1 MNIFSED
8 MIPKVGIRFN
18 SEWHTYNFYNAYAEK
33 LGFSIRIN
41 SCHYVGNFSTKTM
54 IFPSMKVCEVHYSYY
69 IN

>member
-1 MNIFSED
+1 MA
-8 MIPKVGIRFN
+8 
-18 SEWHTYNFYNAYAEK
+18 HAYAEK